1 MSQQIQT
8 FSVSAPALYG
18 LNTQDSPL
26 DLAAGYALVATNC
39 IIDQYGR
46 MGSRKGFSRVNASS
60 GNLGAN
66 DVKVIHELVQADGT
80 LTVLFA
86 GNNKLFKLDGSN
98 AVVELTYGGGG
109 TAPTI
114 TASNWQCASL
124 NNITYFFQSGFNP
137 LIYDPAVSTT
147 TYRRVSE
154 KTGYVATVPD
164 ANIAISAF
172 GRLWVAN
179 TTANNSTVYFSDLI
193 AGHVWSTGTAGS
205 LNVDRVWANG
215 ADEITGLAAHNGFLF
230 IFGKRQILIYQ
241 NATTPASM
249 SLSDTVEG
257 IGCIARDSIQT
268 TSTDV
273 LFLSNS
279 GVRSLM
285 RTIQEKSSPERD
297 LSKNIR
303 NDLMTIIAGETLAN
317 VKSVYSEREAFYLLS
332 TPSVGGVFC
341 FDTKAYLPDGAARAT
356 TWDSITPTAFLSRRN
371 GTLYIG
377 KNGYIGLYGTYQD
390 YDTAYRMLY
399 YTNHADLGNE
409 NQTSILKKLSIVV
422 IGGTNQ
428 VVAFKWGF
436 DFKTNY
442 LSADDSIPSQGESYY
457 NIAEYGANATVVAE
471 YSDGVALQ
479 TLTVS
484 ASGAG
489 KVVQTGYETDINGTE
504 LSIQKIE
511 IQAKNGKVS

>member
-1 MSQQIQT
+1 
-8 FSVSAPALYG
+8 
-18 LNTQDSPL
+18 
-26 DLAAGYALVATNC
+26 
-39 IIDQYGR
+39 
-46 MGSRKGFSRVNASS
+46 
-60 GNLGAN
+60 
-66 DVKVIHELVQADGT
+66 
-80 LTVLFA
+80 
-86 GNNKLFKLDGSN
+86 
-98 AVVELTYGGGG
+98 
-109 TAPTI
+109 
-114 TASNWQCASL
+114 
-124 NNITYFFQSGFNP
+124 
-137 LIYDPAVSTT
+137 
-147 TYRRVSE
+147 
-154 KTGYVATVPD
+154 
-164 ANIAISAF
+164 
-172 GRLWVAN
+172 
-179 TTANNSTVYFSDLI
+179 
-193 AGHVWSTGTAGS
+193 
-205 LNVDRVWANG
+205 
-215 ADEITGLAAHNGFLF
+215 
-230 IFGKRQILIYQ
+230 
-241 NATTPASM
+241 
-249 SLSDTVEG
+249 
-257 IGCIARDSIQT
+257 
-268 TSTDV
+268 
-273 LFLSNS
+273 
-279 GVRSLM
+279 M

-303 NDLMTIIAGETLAN
+303 NDLMTVIAGETLAN

-356 TWDSITPTAFLSRRN
+356 TWDSITPTAFLSRRD
-371 GTLYIG
+371 GSLYIG

-390 YDTAYRMLY
+390 YQSSYRMLY
-399 YTNHADLGNE
+399 YTNHADLGNQ

-442 LSADDSIPSQGESYY
+442 LSADDSIPSQGESFY

-489 KVVQTGYETDINGTE
+489 KVVQTGYETDINGTA